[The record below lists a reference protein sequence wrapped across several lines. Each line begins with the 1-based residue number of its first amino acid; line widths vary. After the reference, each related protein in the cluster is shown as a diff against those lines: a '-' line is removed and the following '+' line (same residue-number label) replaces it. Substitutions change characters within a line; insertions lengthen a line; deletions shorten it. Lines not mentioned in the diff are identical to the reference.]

1 MLSPRYLD
9 GLSDEIADIYA
20 QLEADILADMAR
32 RLAKLGKIT
41 EATKWQAQLLAETG
55 ALKKDVNRIIK
66 KYDPAIQKEL
76 KAIYNDALIKNAR
89 SNNRIFEEALGHG
102 VSDINAQVM
111 LASIQKT
118 HSDLSRLTITTAY
131 TTEQQFVQQANAAYM
146 QVVTGAV
153 DYDSAMKSACNN
165 LAKQG
170 ITGVHYRNGKPVRLS
185 IEAAVRMN
193 VLTGVNQTA
202 SAVTMSNCE
211 ELGCDLVETS
221 AHIGARPE
229 HEAWQGEV
237 FSISGTNPKYRPFSV
252 CGLGTIEGI
261 CGINCRHSYYPYFEG
276 MENHYTTSELDEM
289 ADQTVTYNGKE
300 MTRYEGEEKLR
311 SMERTIRQYKRRAI
325 TQEAAGLDNTA
336 AREKIGEWQ
345 AKARDFTK
353 QTGIARD
360 SARELVGT
368 INGKQ
373 PRGIIPPKPEPAP
386 KPTPKATPTPTPKA
400 TSKPAPKNTLKL
412 QSSNFTDAFNTKT
425 NAKSTAELV
434 RYINSKE
441 SANQNVVELF
451 NRMNDASLLKSVE
464 LSVNNSINSHY
475 LEHTSSRLKIVLNK
489 LVSNDPNIIGKA
501 GTNIHEIGHLFD
513 VMTRSSTF
521 GQTSTRIDDVVKKAR
536 KYIKNGAELPD
547 EITKLFGEKIRG
559 SAAIRNKITSEG
571 NAKIKALGEVYNRGG
586 MSYSAYYKEYKAI
599 KKAINLEYDAAVRD
613 YMDGVD
619 ALMDIYDALSE
630 GQYMKNG
637 VVSFGHGV
645 SYYSEGV
652 YKQSSEI
659 WANYTRLSITNPELM
674 DLLRKYEP
682 DLVAGLDETAVEI
695 LNELRGAK

>member
-55 ALKKDVNRIIK
+55 ALKKDVNRLIK
-66 KYDPAIQKEL
+66 KYDPAVQKEL

-146 QVVTGAV
+146 QVATGAV
-153 DYDSAMKSACNN
+153 DYDSAMKSACDN

-229 HEAWQGEV
+229 HEAWQGEI
-237 FSISGTNPKYRPFSV
+237 FSLSGTNPKYRPFSV

-360 SARELVGT
+360 SAREFVGT
-368 INGKQ
+368 IDGKQ
-373 PRGIIPPKPEPAP
+373 PRGIIPPKPEPTPAP
-386 KPTPKATPTPTPKA
+386 KPTPKATPTPAP
-400 TSKPAPKNTLKL
+400 KPAPQKITESVEKKTEALVSKLVDTPKSNARIWAENQNITSRPVYAHAKPLTQDEIIKYIAGADKTKGSCSSAASAYIANKAGFDVRDFRGGKSQILFSDRSRIKQFTRFNGVESYTVSHTNDFTAFNQLKAKMKSGKEYELVIGSHAAIVRKLNDGTVEYLEL
-412 QSSNFTDAFNTKT
+412 QSAAENKFKSFQEYTLRYRFG
-425 NAKSTAELV
+425 AK
-434 RYINSKE
+434 
-441 SANQNVVELF
+441 
-451 NRMNDASLLKSVE
+451 KS
-464 LSVNNSINSHY
+464 H
-475 LEHTSSRLKIVLNK
+475 SSY
-489 LVSNDPNIIGKA
+489 G
-501 GTNIHEIGHLFD
+501 
-513 VMTRSSTF
+513 
-521 GQTSTRIDDVVKKAR
+521 
-536 KYIKNGAELPD
+536 
-547 EITKLFGEKIRG
+547 
-559 SAAIRNKITSEG
+559 
-571 NAKIKALGEVYNRGG
+571 
-586 MSYSAYYKEYKAI
+586 
-599 KKAINLEYDAAVRD
+599 
-613 YMDGVD
+613 
-619 ALMDIYDALSE
+619 
-630 GQYMKNG
+630 
-637 VVSFGHGV
+637 
-645 SYYSEGV
+645 
-652 YKQSSEI
+652 
-659 WANYTRLSITNPELM
+659 
-674 DLLRKYEP
+674 RKYEIESYLF
-682 DLVAGLDETAVEI
+682 DIETLGKSREFYELMQYINTAENEQLIGAG
-695 LNELRGAK
+695 GFAK